1 MALHWFFLR
10 FSVTLLNTL
19 LVTFGITS
27 IIEAGIQWTWTAD
40 FHRMESTYAAVRW
53 KLGPLFLSLTDVV
66 TLGFALGAG
75 ARHVGGAALHRP
87 GKAIRATTEDA
98 PIAAA
103 FGVNEKLLGYLVSGL
118 AAAVAAV
125 AGLCLAL
132 NHTLAPVQIYA
143 WMGVVF
149 AAVMMGGLGRPLG
162 PLVAGIVIGVSEA
175 ITMAVTAPTWA
186 PLVSFSLLIAI
197 LLSGR
202 RDFHEA
208 ALAVLAAGACS
219 GAVPFSVCRLSTS
232 RSSTWCCSA
241 IVLATSWNLLSGY
254 SGYFSFGHGAF
265 FGVGVYTT
273 ATLAAQLDWPFLW
286 TLPAAGA
293 VAACSVSRS
302 ARWRSACR
310 RCAPNCSRC

>member
-1 MALHWFFLR
+1 LPSATLLGQSVLSGVFIGALYGLLGLGLSLSWGMLRQINLAHFALAFLGGYLTFQLSARLDPFVILALVAPVFFVLGMALHWFFLR

-27 IIEAGIQWTWTAD
+27 IVEAGIQWYWTAD

-66 TLGFALGAG
+66 TLGFAL
-75 ARHVGGAALHRP
+75 ALALGTWGVLRFTDL

-149 AAVMMGGLGRPLG
+149 AAVMMGGLGRPIG

-175 ITMAVTAPTWA
+175 ITMAVTNPTWA

-197 LLSGR
+197 LLFR
-202 RDFHEA
+202 
-208 ALAVLAAGACS
+208 
-219 GAVPFSVCRLSTS
+219 
-232 RSSTWCCSA
+232 
-241 IVLATSWNLLSGY
+241 
-254 SGYFSFGHGAF
+254 
-265 FGVGVYTT
+265 
-273 ATLAAQLDWPFLW
+273 
-286 TLPAAGA
+286 PA
-293 VAACSVSRS
+293 RF
-302 ARWRSACR
+302 
-310 RCAPNCSRC
+310 